1 MDSIDLEF
9 GLGAATVID
18 EIEILWPSGRNQT
31 LTDVP
36 ADEVLIITEPEG

>member
-1 MDSIDLEF
+1 MDGIDLEF

-18 EIEILWPSGRNQT
+18 EIEILWPGGRKQT

-36 ADEVLIITEPEG
+36 ADQVLIISEPEG